1 MSSFGCGGGWMGRG
15 MWKGAFPAGWG
26 FENNPFFGQGPWG
39 RGGRGGGPRGGRV
52 FDQGD
57 LKYVILQ
64 LLAEKPRHGYEII
77 KAIEER
83 FGGAYAPSP
92 GTVYPTLTMLED
104 MGYARVIPEEGGKKV
119 YEITDEGKK
128 YLEENRSAVDDIFA
142 RISDFAQNLFGEPM
156 MAVHR
161 AMKDI
166 GRAVYVTDKKRSPEQ
181 LGHIA
186 DILMRAVSE
195 IQNLDRTPQQPP
207 QDDSLRRG

>member
-1 MSSFGCGGGWMGRG
+1 MAGNRCWGDFDAMRRG
-15 MWKGAFPAGWG
+15 MWRGMGGFGG
-26 FENNPFFGQGPWG
+26 FEGAPFFGQGPWG
-39 RGGRGGGPRGGRV
+39 RGRGGPRGGRV

-119 YEITDEGKK
+119 YEITDEGRK
-128 YLEENRSAVDDIFA
+128 YLEENRSAVDDIFS
-142 RISDFAQNLFGEPM
+142 RISEFAQNLFGEPM
-156 MAVHR
+156 MRVHR

-166 GRAVYVTDKKRSPEQ
+166 GAAVYATTQKREPEQ
-181 LGHIA
+181 LRRISE
-186 DILMRAVSE
+186 ILERAANEIRAV
-195 IQNLDRTPQQPP
+195 
-207 QDDSLRRG
+207 

>member
-1 MSSFGCGGGWMGRG
+1 MGGFCWDGMRRG
-15 MWKGAFPAGWG
+15 MWKGGFPGNFG

-39 RGGRGGGPRGGRV
+39 RGRGGGPRGGRV

-128 YLEENRSAVDDIFA
+128 YLEENRSAVDDIFS

-161 AMKDI
+161 AMKDV
-166 GRAVYVTDKKRSPEQ
+166 GRATYVQDRKRTPEQ
-181 LGHIA
+181 MKQIA
-186 DILMRAVSE
+186 EILERAASE
-195 IQNLDRTPQQPP
+195 I
-207 QDDSLRRG
+207 SGI

>member
-1 MSSFGCGGGWMGRG
+1 MGGFCWDGMRRG
-15 MWKGAFPAGWG
+15 MWKGGFPGNWSG

-39 RGGRGGGPRGGRV
+39 RGRGGGPRGGRV

-128 YLEENRSAVDDIFA
+128 YLEENRSAVDDIFS

-161 AMKDI
+161 AMKDV
-166 GRAVYVTDKKRSPEQ
+166 GRAVYVNDRKRTPEQ
-181 LGHIA
+181 LKQIS
-186 DILMRAVSE
+186 DILERAASE
-195 IQNLDRTPQQPP
+195 I
-207 QDDSLRRG
+207 SGI

>member
-1 MSSFGCGGGWMGRG
+1 MGGFCWDGMRRG
-15 MWKGAFPAGWG
+15 MWKGGFPGNFG

-39 RGGRGGGPRGGRV
+39 RGRGGGPRGGRV

-119 YEITDEGKK
+119 YEITDEGRK
-128 YLEENRSAVDDIFA
+128 YLEENRSAVDDIFS
-142 RISDFAQNLFGEPM
+142 RISEFAQNLFGEPM

-161 AMKDI
+161 AMKDV
-166 GRAVYVTDKKRSPEQ
+166 GRAVYVNDRKRTPEQ
-181 LGHIA
+181 MKQIS
-186 DILMRAVSE
+186 DILERAAAE
-195 IQNLDRTPQQPP
+195 IT
-207 QDDSLRRG
+207 GI

>member
-1 MSSFGCGGGWMGRG
+1 MGGFCWDGMRRG
-15 MWKGAFPAGWG
+15 MWKGGFPGNFG

-39 RGGRGGGPRGGRV
+39 RGRGGGPRGGRV

-128 YLEENRSAVDDIFA
+128 YLEENRSAVDDIFS

-161 AMKDI
+161 AMKDV
-166 GRAVYVTDKKRSPEQ
+166 GRAVYVNDRKRTPEQ
-181 LGHIA
+181 MKQIS
-186 DILMRAVSE
+186 DILERAAAE
-195 IQNLDRTPQQPP
+195 IT
-207 QDDSLRRG
+207 GI

>member
-1 MSSFGCGGGWMGRG
+1 MGGFGCWPGGMHRG
-15 MWKGAFPAGWG
+15 MWKGAFPGNWG

-39 RGGRGGGPRGGRV
+39 RGRGGGPRGGRV

-128 YLEENRSAVDDIFA
+128 YLEENRSAVDDIFS

-166 GRAVYVTDKKRSPEQ
+166 GRAVYVNDRKRTPEQ
-181 LGHIA
+181 LKQIS
-186 DILMRAVSE
+186 DILERAAAE
-195 IQNLDRTPQQPP
+195 I
-207 QDDSLRRG
+207 SAI

>member
-1 MSSFGCGGGWMGRG
+1 MGGFGCWPGGMSRG
-15 MWKGAFPAGWG
+15 MWKGAFPGNWG

-39 RGGRGGGPRGGRV
+39 RGRGGGPRGGRV

-128 YLEENRSAVDDIFA
+128 YLEENRSAVDDIFS

-166 GRAVYVTDKKRSPEQ
+166 GRAVYVNDRKRTPEQ
-181 LGHIA
+181 LKQIS
-186 DILMRAVSE
+186 DILERAAAE
-195 IQNLDRTPQQPP
+195 I
-207 QDDSLRRG
+207 SAI

>member
-1 MSSFGCGGGWMGRG
+1 MGGFGCWPGGMRRG
-15 MWKGAFPAGWG
+15 MWKGAFPGNWG

-39 RGGRGGGPRGGRV
+39 RGRGGGPRGGRV

-128 YLEENRSAVDDIFA
+128 YLEENRSAVDDIFS

-161 AMKDI
+161 AMKDV
-166 GRAVYVTDKKRSPEQ
+166 GRAVYVNDRKRTPEQ
-181 LGHIA
+181 LKQIS
-186 DILMRAVSE
+186 DILERAATE
-195 IQNLDRTPQQPP
+195 I
-207 QDDSLRRG
+207 SGI

>member
-1 MSSFGCGGGWMGRG
+1 MDGPAFFGFGCDNRGRWRWGGFGDW
-15 MWKGAFPAGWG
+15 AG
-26 FENNPFFGQGPWG
+26 E
-39 RGGRGGGPRGGRV
+39 GPRGRAWHGRAAR
-52 FDQGD
+52 FFEQGD
-57 LKYVILQ
+57 LKYVILR
-64 LLAEKPRHGYEII
+64 LLEEKPRHGYEII
-77 KAIEER
+77 KDLEGR
-83 FGGAYAPSP
+83 FGGSYAPSP

-142 RISDFAQNLFGEPM
+142 RISDFAQSLFGEPM

-166 GRAVYVTDKKRSPEQ
+166 GRAVYVTDKKRTPEQ

-195 IQNLDRTPQQPP
+195 IQNLDRAPQPP
-207 QDDSLRRG
+207 QDDSVRRG